1 MQPKTKARL
10 QMTLSAA
17 AFGTIPLFVRAL
29 ALPSGEIALYRAV
42 IAVALI
48 GICLLFSREKT
59 AFSQFKKELP
69 LLLFSGVAIGFN
81 WILLFEAYR
90 FTTVSEATLCYYFA
104 PVLVTLASTVLF
116 RERLGWRQIVCFVMS
131 TLGVILIV
139 VTGGSGAALNR
150 PLGIAMGL
158 GAAMLYAT
166 VVLINKYIKNVG
178 GIQRTFYQFLAAAV
192 VLAPYVICTDGF
204 HLGDLVWNGWVN
216 LLVLGIF
223 HTGITYFLYFSSLKE
238 MPGQEASI
246 LSYIDPLVAVIVS
259 VAALGESVTPA
270 QVLGGALVI
279 GFALWNELRPE
290 NLQ

>member
-1 MQPKTKARL
+1 MKAKTRARV

-29 ALPSGEIALYRAV
+29 ALPSGEIALCRAV

-48 GICLLFSREKT
+48 GVCLLFSREKT
-59 AFSQFKKELP
+59 AFSVIKKELP

-90 FTTVSEATLCYYFA
+90 YTTVSEATLCYYFA

-116 RERLGWRQIVCFVMS
+116 REKLGWRQIVCFVMS

-139 VTGGSGAALNR
+139 VTGGSGAAQNR
-150 PLGIAMGL
+150 PLGIVMGL
-158 GAAMLYAT
+158 GAAMLYAS
-166 VVLINKYIKNVG
+166 VVLINKSIKHVS

-192 VLAPYVICTDGF
+192 VLLPYVACTNGF
-204 HLGDLVWNGWVN
+204 HLDSLAWNGWVN

-238 MPGQEASI
+238 LSGQEASI

-270 QVLGGALVI
+270 QIVGGALVI
-279 GFALWNELRPE
+279 GFALWNELHPG